1 MGYALRPLGYEYRLF
16 SDQSASICRLG
27 MRAILA
33 SMPEY
38 VSSSITAPILV
49 PAQRALPDVCQVQRA
64 TFVWFTRRANA

>member
-1 MGYALRPLGYEYRLF
+1 
-16 SDQSASICRLG
+16 

-64 TFVWFTRRANA
+64 AFVWLARRTNA

>member
-1 MGYALRPLGYEYRLF
+1 
-16 SDQSASICRLG
+16 

-64 TFVWFTRRANA
+64 AFVWLARRANA